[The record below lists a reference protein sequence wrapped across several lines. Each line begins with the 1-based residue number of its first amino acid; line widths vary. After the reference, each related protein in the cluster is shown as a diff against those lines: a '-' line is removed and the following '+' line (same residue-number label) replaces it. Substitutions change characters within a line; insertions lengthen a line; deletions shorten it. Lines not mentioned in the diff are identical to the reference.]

1 MIRNIAKVPISQ
13 KAKNE
18 LLEVMKAKN
27 TKTCFIPPQ
36 KTNHGFFGVYY
47 YEGERDKPKKLCNI
61 DIVLQL
67 VV

>member
-1 MIRNIAKVPISQ
+1 MIRNLAKIPISQ

-27 TKTCFIPPQ
+27 TKTCFIPQQ

-47 YEGERDKPKKLCNI
+47 YDSRNKAQKLCNI
-61 DIVLQL
+61 DIETQTVI
-67 VV
+67 